1 MEKIN
6 LEVKKMIEE
15 SISVKES
22 LKSEI
27 PLIIKSAN
35 AIIKSLH
42 NGGKVLFCGNGG
54 SAADS
59 QHIAC
64 EFIVK
69 LTKKRKSLPA
79 IALTTNTSHLTA
91 ISNDFSFEDIFSRQI
106 EGLGR
111 KGDVL
116 VAISTSG
123 NSPNILKAVE
133 SAKSI
138 GMYTIGFTGAKGDAF
153 AKKVN
158 IGIKVPSSSTQ
169 RIQESHILIGHIIC
183 ELVETEFCKIS
194 K

>member
-1 MEKIN
+1 MEKSNTDI
-6 LEVKKMIEE
+6 LKAIEE
-15 SISVKES
+15 SISVKKS
-22 LKSEI
+22 LQSEI
-27 PLIIKSAN
+27 PLIIKSAD
-35 AIIKSLH
+35 AIIKSLR

-59 QHIAC
+59 QHLAC

-69 LTKKRKSLPA
+69 LTHNRPSLPA

-91 ISNDFSFEDIFSRQI
+91 ISNDFSFDDIFSRQI

-123 NSPNILKAVE
+123 NSPNILKAVDT
-133 SAKSI
+133 AKAI
-138 GMYTIGFTGAKGDAF
+138 GLYTIGFTGAKGDNF
-153 AKKVN
+153 AKKVD

-183 ELVETEFCKIS
+183 ELVETEFCKVS
-194 K
+194 Q